1 MRLANKLNK
10 KSKRRF
16 VKPNKQEKIGDNK
29 DIKTVNKSLN
39 QERQE
44 QTQPQC
50 SQLSKRMMSKKS
62 QISMK
67 GIKMMDR

>member
-39 QERQE
+39 QER
-44 QTQPQC
+44 
-50 SQLSKRMMSKKS
+50 
-62 QISMK
+62 
-67 GIKMMDR
+67 